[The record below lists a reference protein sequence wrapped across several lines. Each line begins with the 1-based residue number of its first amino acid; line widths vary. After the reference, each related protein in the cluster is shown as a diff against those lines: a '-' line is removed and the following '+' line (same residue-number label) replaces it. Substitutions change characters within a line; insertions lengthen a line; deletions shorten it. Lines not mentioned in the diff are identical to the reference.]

1 MKGSFNNYIEIAE
14 SCFSGGRIED
24 GNGGST
30 SPFKTHSTPALLGPT
45 SHSCDTGCDSA
56 DSRPPVAVFRKRKGF
71 TQTTSA
77 SFEIIID
84 DRPSSCERTSDDSI
98 FVSPTGDIFRSR
110 KERGSWRAPEIP
122 GKRLEPGY
130 VMRRSSDTFLYQ
142 SASTEGGSRSFLS
155 PGEDA
160 SERLCPTSA
169 EGDVEDEMA
178 VRPRK
183 SFESNQLSLL
193 SAMLATSAASI
204 AMITIQKGSSSS
216 SSLNHS
222 EDQDLSKASTTDQI
236 RTNEG

>member
-1 MKGSFNNYIEIAE
+1 M
-14 SCFSGGRIED
+14 
-24 GNGGST
+24 
-30 SPFKTHSTPALLGPT
+30 
-45 SHSCDTGCDSA
+45 
-56 DSRPPVAVFRKRKGF
+56 FRKRKGF

-77 SFEIIID
+77 SFEIIVD
-84 DRPSSCERTSDDSI
+84 DRPSSCKRTSDDGI
-98 FVSPTGDIFRSR
+98 FVGPTGDIFRSR

-122 GKRLEPGY
+122 GKRLEPGC
-130 VMRRSSDTFLYQ
+130 VVRRSSDTFLYQ
-142 SASTEGGSRSFLS
+142 SASTAGGGHSSFLS

-160 SERLCPTSA
+160 AERLPPSLRPASA
-169 EGDVEDEMA
+169 EGDSAEDEMA

>member
-1 MKGSFNNYIEIAE
+1 MI
-14 SCFSGGRIED
+14 
-24 GNGGST
+24 T
-30 SPFKTHSTPALLGPT
+30 
-45 SHSCDTGCDSA
+45 
-56 DSRPPVAVFRKRKGF
+56 
-71 TQTTSA
+71 
-77 SFEIIID
+77 D
-84 DRPSSCERTSDDSI
+84 DRPSSCERTSDDGI

-130 VMRRSSDTFLYQ
+130 VTRRSSDTFLYQ
-142 SASTEGGSRSFLS
+142 SASTEGGGRSSFLS
-155 PGEDA
+155 PGKDT
-160 SERLCPTSA
+160 SKRLPPSLCPASA
-169 EGDVEDEMA
+169 EGDAEDEMA
-178 VRPRK
+178 ARPRK

-222 EDQDLSKASTTDQI
+222 EDQDLSKASTTDQT